1 MSGQSSPGDAS
12 APGSVPTVEKTGRAP
27 RADGHK
33 AACPVTESVA
43 FPGTHA
49 GRVPDADVAFPLSRR
64 GGTVPR
70 ECAWLREHRPVA
82 RVRTLAG
89 DPAWLVSTYDLA
101 TRVLHD
107 ENFSLSA
114 TAVAGARNQYAPT
127 FPLQVRNNLARISDE
142 GMRDAVMQALSPR
155 AIKKASEH
163 FRRRADALI
172 DEVVAEG
179 PPVDLK
185 ARFTDPYTAYV
196 MCTVLGLPD
205 TDWRRLMGGLDISIM
220 TAPSPFEGALANW
233 DKGMSYMAER
243 LRAPD
248 ATDAPGL
255 LGALARVRA
264 GSDDGQGPGT
274 DEHLTMTL
282 HTLFEAGAVS
292 TSAFLTLAIML
303 LLDNGDQRQWLGE
316 HPEAIGPAVEE
327 LLRYNLSIGD
337 ALPRIAL
344 QDTELGGT
352 PIAAGDLVLL
362 LIEGA
367 NHDPAVFRDPDRLDL
382 TRAPNPHLAFGSG
395 RHYCPAT
402 SLARAHAATALTV
415 LLQRLP
421 ALRLAIP
428 ADEVNWR
435 SGWIKRTPERLPVLW

>member
-1 MSGQSSPGDAS
+1 M
-12 APGSVPTVEKTGRAP
+12 
-27 RADGHK
+27 
-33 AACPVTESVA
+33 
-43 FPGTHA
+43 
-49 GRVPDADVAFPLSRR
+49 DVAFPLSRR
-64 GGTVPR
+64 GDIVPA

-101 TRVLHD
+101 TRVLDD

-114 TAVAGARNQYAPT
+114 TAAPGARQQYAAT
-127 FPLQVRNNLARISDE
+127 FPIQIRKNLARIKDE
-142 GMRDAVMQALSPR
+142 GMRDAVMRALSPR
-155 AIKKASEH
+155 EIKRATEH

-172 DEVVAEG
+172 GEVLAEG
-179 PPVDLK
+179 PPIDLK
-185 ARFTDPYTAYV
+185 DRFTDPYTAYV

-205 TDWRRLMGGLDISIM
+205 TDWRRLMSGLDISIM
-220 TAPSPFEGALANW
+220 TAPGPFEGALANW
-233 DKGMSYMAER
+233 DKGMSYMSEC
-243 LRAPD
+243 LRAPG

-264 GSDDGQGPGT
+264 GSDGTEGPGT

-282 HTLFEAGAVS
+282 HSLFEAGAVS
-292 TSAFLTLAIML
+292 TSAFLTSAVML
-303 LLDNGDQRQWLGE
+303 LLRDDDRRRWLGE

-337 ALPRIAL
+337 ALPRIAS
-344 QDTELGGT
+344 QDTELAGT
-352 PIAAGDLVLL
+352 PIAAGDLVLVL
-362 LIEGA
+362 VEGA
-367 NHDPAVFRDPDRLDL
+367 NHDPAVFHAPDRLDL
-382 TRAPNPHLAFGSG
+382 TRTPNPHLAFGSG

-402 SLARAHAATALTV
+402 ALARAHAATALTV
-415 LLQRLP
+415 LLRRLP

-428 ADEVNWR
+428 AEEVDWR